1 MMKQY
6 KVYGNRHYHEAR
18 PFEVSTIKARSL
30 EEAQDLAE
38 VMYEEALFAVYKVVE
53 VKE

>member
-1 MMKQY
+1 MKRFQ
-6 KVYGNRHYHEAR
+6 VFGNRHYHKAV
-18 PFEVSTIKARSL
+18 PFLVSTIEARSL